1 MLLFTVAAI
10 SVVIASLLMCG
21 WLIAAVQRLLGLHS
35 GKGKDWMFEMA
46 EEDDECADGFETKQQ
61 RMVGGSVQDTQ
72 RSYGV
77 GNGGGRRQSLRRR
90 SSLQSEFDHVLLR
103 I

>member
-1 MLLFTVAAI
+1 
-10 SVVIASLLMCG
+10 
-21 WLIAAVQRLLGLHS
+21 
-35 GKGKDWMFEMA
+35 MFEMA

-77 GNGGGRRQSLRRR
+77 GNGGGRRQ
-90 SSLQSEFDHVLLR
+90 
-103 I
+103 